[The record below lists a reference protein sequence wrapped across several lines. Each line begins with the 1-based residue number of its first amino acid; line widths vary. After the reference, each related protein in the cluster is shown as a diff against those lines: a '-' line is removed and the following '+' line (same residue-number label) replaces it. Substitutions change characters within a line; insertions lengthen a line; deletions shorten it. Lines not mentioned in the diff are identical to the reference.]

1 MFTDSNIVSEY
12 LSDDENKSNQITTS
26 NGSNNESVLNV
37 SIDDE
42 YSTSSNSDTSRQH
55 RLYSSLEVYLLN

>member
-1 MFTDSNIVSEY
+1 MFTGSNIVSEY